1 MKRLILL
8 VFLITIF
15 PIGCNLDTSTNTNIA
30 VRQTEK
36 QDYQSEIHNH
46 IAPSK
51 KRNGVILPGLEHGL
65 IQSPINIL
73 TKTVEHV
80 ENRAIAVSFKD
91 EVEYVENLGHT
102 IQLDFAE
109 GSTITAHGKIFQFK
123 QMHFHT
129 PSEHLLDGMTFPM
142 ELHIVNKAVDEK
154 NGAVEFLVVSILFKM
169 GDENTFINEFYD
181 LIPKEENTVHK
192 IQTGRVKLSD
202 LLMVTRKDES
212 EEGLYFYKG
221 SLTTPPYSESV
232 NWYIDRH
239 IYEASQEQIQN
250 INKIQGY
257 NARDVQ
263 EVYGRVIEG
272 S

>member
-1 MKRLILL
+1 MKRLIYLA
-8 VFLITIF
+8 FLIILF
-15 PIGCNLDTSTNTNIA
+15 PVACNLETRTNNNITSRQVEKEVYESTN
-30 VRQTEK
+30 
-36 QDYQSEIHNH
+36 HNH

-51 KRNGVILPGLEHGL
+51 KRDGTILPGLEHGL

-91 EVEYVENLGHT
+91 EVEAVENLGHT

-109 GSTITAHGKIFQFK
+109 GSTITAHGKIFRFK

-142 ELHIVNKAVDEK
+142 ELHIVNSAVDAE
-154 NGAVEFLVVSILFKM
+154 NGEVEFLVVSILFKM
-169 GDENTFINEFYD
+169 GDENPFISEFYD

-263 EVYGRVIEG
+263 EIYGRVIEG

>member
-1 MKRLILL
+1 
-8 VFLITIF
+8 
-15 PIGCNLDTSTNTNIA
+15 
-30 VRQTEK
+30 
-36 QDYQSEIHNH
+36 
-46 IAPSK
+46 
-51 KRNGVILPGLEHGL
+51 
-65 IQSPINIL
+65 
-73 TKTVEHV
+73 
-80 ENRAIAVSFKD
+80 
-91 EVEYVENLGHT
+91 
-102 IQLDFAE
+102 
-109 GSTITAHGKIFQFK
+109 
-123 QMHFHT
+123 
-129 PSEHLLDGMTFPM
+129 M
-142 ELHIVNKAVDEK
+142 ELHIVNSAVDAE
-154 NGAVEFLVVSILFKM
+154 NGEVEFLVVSILFKM
-169 GDENTFINEFYD
+169 GDENPFISEFYD

-263 EVYGRVIEG
+263 EIYGRVIEG

>member
-1 MKRLILL
+1 L
-8 VFLITIF
+8 F
-15 PIGCNLDTSTNTNIA
+15 PVACNLDTKNNNNVATQQIQEHADKLTNNTHNTSTN
-30 VRQTEK
+30 RE
-36 QDYQSEIHNH
+36 D
-46 IAPSK
+46 
-51 KRNGVILPGLEHGL
+51 GVILPGLEHGL

-80 ENRAIAVSFKD
+80 GHRAIAVSFKD
-91 EVEYVENLGHT
+91 EVESVENLGHT
-102 IQLDFAE
+102 IQLNFAE
-109 GSTITAHGKIFQFK
+109 GSKITALGKIFHFK

-129 PSEHLLDGMTFPM
+129 PSEHLLDGMRFPM
-142 ELHIVNKAVDEK
+142 EVHIVNDAVDEE
-154 NGAVEFLVVSILFKM
+154 NGEVEFLVVSILFKM
-169 GDENTFINEFYD
+169 GDKNKFISEFYD

-221 SLTTPPYSESV
+221 SLTTPPYTESV

-239 IYEASQEQIQN
+239 IYEASQEQIQKINN
-250 INKIQGY
+250 IEGD
-257 NARDVQ
+257 NARSVQ
-263 EVYGRVIEG
+263 EKYGRVIEG

>member
-1 MKRLILL
+1 MKKLFNL
-8 VFLITIF
+8 VFLIILF
-15 PIGCNLDTSTNTNIA
+15 PNACNLETRTNNDITSRQVEEQVYESTN
-30 VRQTEK
+30 
-36 QDYQSEIHNH
+36 HNH
-46 IAPSK
+46 ITPSK
-51 KRNGVILPGLEHGL
+51 KVNGTILPGLEHGL

-80 ENRAIAVSFKD
+80 GNRAISVSFKD
-91 EVEYVENLGHT
+91 EVEAVENLGHT
-102 IQLDFAE
+102 IQLDFAK
-109 GSTITAHGKIFQFK
+109 GSTITAHGKVFNFK

-129 PSEHLLDGMTFPM
+129 PSEHLLDGMIFPM
-142 ELHIVNKAVDEK
+142 ELHIVNDAVDEE
-154 NGAVEFLVVSILFKM
+154 NGTVEFLVVSILFKM
-169 GDENTFINEFYD
+169 GNENTFINEFYD
-181 LIPKEENTVHK
+181 LIPKEENTIHK
-192 IQTGRVKLSD
+192 IRAGQVKLSD

-212 EEGLYFYKG
+212 EEGLYYYKG

-239 IYEASQEQIQN
+239 IYEASEEQIKN

-263 EVYGRVIEG
+263 EICGRVIEG